1 MVFFMKKMIYSLLY
15 IFLFFLLANQYPL
28 DMMNS
33 IIVHTQFLSPY
44 YLYFVGF
51 QMFWA
56 SVFYSVIH
64 HYQQLDIFIQI
75 RMSLKDYLK
84 IAWLHASVLCL
95 FYIALHSLLFLI
107 FYQDIPFF
115 IIIINGLIFEFL
127 SLFVLNRM
135 ANRKYNYLY
144 LIILILFS
152 HFIV

>member
-1 MVFFMKKMIYSLLY
+1 MKKMIYSLFY
-15 IFLFFLLANQYPL
+15 IILFYLLANQYPL
-28 DMMNS
+28 EVINS
-33 IIVHTQFLSPY
+33 ILFHTEFLSPY

-56 SVFYSVIH
+56 SIFYTVIH
-64 HYQQLDIFIQI
+64 HYQQLHLFIQI

-84 IAWLHASVLCL
+84 IACFQASLLCL
-95 FYIALHSLLFLI
+95 CYISLHGLLFLI
-107 FYQDIPFF
+107 FYQSIPFLL
-115 IIIINGLIFEFL
+115 IIKNGLIFEFL
-127 SLFVLNRM
+127 SLFVLNRT